1 MLHDGM
7 SRIAFSDGWQRDL
20 FDRAAAPCWA
30 RIGQF
35 YAEVACREAGA
46 VFLDQCAVDWEK
58 LLCCW
63 IRLLANYLPRKP
75 YGKMMEVARSIRGVR
90 ASFHCR

>member
-46 VFLDQCAVDWEK
+46 VFLDQWMQKTGRNYCAVGFASSRITHHENPMEK
-58 LLCCW
+58 
-63 IRLLANYLPRKP
+63 
-75 YGKMMEVARSIRGVR
+75 
-90 ASFHCR
+90 